1 MINLHIDTKQIMPL
15 DQYIINDLR
24 PFDVN
29 TKIKEL
35 QEVFNHLTYSH
46 VPIEKEGQYI
56 GCLSE
61 TDVYCFDGNDKVN
74 DVLYAIEHFFVRQSS
89 IWLDVLDTIA
99 VNDSNIM
106 PVLDEHNNYLGY
118 YQLIDII
125 SLFRNTPFFSEA
137 GGIII
142 VEKAYNDYSLSEI
155 CQIVESNNVKM
166 LGVFVSRIKN
176 DMAQVTIK
184 IENSGLSA
192 IFETFRRYG
201 YTIISGHE
209 DDGFLKTL
217 KDRSAY
223 LDRYLNL

>member
-1 MINLHIDTKQIMPL
+1 MINLHLRTKQIMPL

-24 PFDVN
+24 PFDVD
-29 TKIKEL
+29 TEIKEL
-35 QEVFNHLTYSH
+35 QEVFNQLTYSH
-46 VPIEKEGQYI
+46 IPIEKEGQYI

-61 TDVYCFDGNDKVN
+61 TDVYCFDGGEKIK
-74 DVLYAIEHFFVRQSS
+74 DVLYAIERFFVRQSS
-89 IWLDVLDTIA
+89 IWLDVLDTFA
-99 VNDSNIM
+99 VNDSNLM

-118 YQLIDII
+118 YLLIDVI

-137 GGIII
+137 GGIIVI
-142 VEKAYNDYSLSEI
+142 EKAYNDYSFSEV
-155 CQIVESNNVKM
+155 CQIVESNKVKV

-176 DMAQVTIK
+176 DMAQITIK

-209 DDGFLKTL
+209 DDSFLKTL

>member
-1 MINLHIDTKQIMPL
+1 MPL
-15 DQYIINDLR
+15 DHYIINDLT
-24 PFDVN
+24 PFDLN
-29 TKIKEL
+29 APIKEL
-35 QEVFNHLTYSH
+35 QEAFNQLTYSH
-46 VPIEKEGQYI
+46 IPIQKDGVFV

-61 TDVYCFDGNDKVN
+61 TDVYCFEPNQNVE
-74 DVLYAIEHFFVRQSS
+74 DVMYAIERFYVQQSA
-89 IWLDVLDTIA
+89 IWLDVLDTFA
-99 VNDSNIM
+99 QNDSNIM

-118 YQLIDII
+118 YQLIDVI

-137 GGIII
+137 GGIIVI
-142 VEKAYNDYSLSEI
+142 EKAYNDYSFSEV
-155 CQIVESNNVKM
+155 CQIVESNNVKV

-176 DMAQVTIK
+176 DMAQITIK

-201 YTIISGHE
+201 YAIISGHE
-209 DDGFLKTL
+209 DDSFLKTL

>member
-1 MINLHIDTKQIMPL
+1 MPL
-15 DQYIINDLR
+15 DQYIINDLK
-24 PFDVN
+24 PLVLN
-29 TKIKEL
+29 TLIREL
-35 QEVFNHLTYSH
+35 QEVFNQLTYSH
-46 VPIEKEGQYI
+46 VPIQKDGIYI

-61 TDVYCFDGNDKVN
+61 TDVYCFDSNEKVE
-74 DVLYAIEHFFVRQSS
+74 DVLYAIEHFDVRQSTKC
-89 IWLDVLDTIA
+89 LDDLDTIA
-99 VNDSNIM
+99 LNDSNIM

-118 YQLIDII
+118 YQLIDVI

-137 GGIII
+137 GGIIVI
-142 VEKAYNDYSLSEI
+142 EKAYNDYSFSEV
-155 CQIVESNNVKM
+155 CQIVESNNVKV

-176 DMAQVTIK
+176 DMAQITIK

-217 KDRSAY
+217 KDRSTY